1 MSALFFRIFVSGF
14 LGCVSATVIAF
25 GIGCLIKGDDWMD
38 KILGI
43 LMILFA
49 VFIGF
54 FIVLVWC
61 TGIRGLE

>member
-1 MSALFFRIFVSGF
+1 MSALFFRIFVTGF
-14 LGCVSATVIAF
+14 LGCLSATIIAF
-25 GIGCLIKGDDWMD
+25 GIGALIKGSDWMVR
-38 KILGI
+38 ILSI

-54 FIVLVWC
+54 FIALVWT

>member
-14 LGCVSATVIAF
+14 LGCLSATVIAF
-25 GIGCLIKGDDWMD
+25 GIGCLIKADDWMGR
-38 KILGI
+38 ILGI
-43 LMILFA
+43 LMILFG

-54 FIVLVWC
+54 FIAVVWS

>member
-1 MSALFFRIFVSGF
+1 MSALFFRIFVTGF
-14 LGCVSATVIAF
+14 LGCLSATIIAF
-25 GIGCLIKGDDWMD
+25 GIGVLIKGSDWMD
-38 KILGI
+38 RILGI

-54 FIVLVWC
+54 FIALIWS